1 MSTTTER
8 TLLEAINLTLHQE
21 MERDQSVI
29 VLGEDVGVLGG
40 VFRATVGLRDRFGAD
55 RCIDTPLAEAGIA
68 GTAVGLVFA
77 GWRPV
82 CEIQFDG
89 FCYPALDQ
97 VITHIS
103 RYRWRTRGRCEF
115 PIVIRIPC
123 GGGVGA
129 PEHHEDSPEAYF
141 AHTPGLKVVMPS
153 TPADAK
159 GLLASAIRDPDPVV
173 VFEPKRLYRQARS
186 AVPDGE
192 HVVPLGTA
200 RIARQGDDVTI
211 VSYGPMVSVAESAA
225 DTLAEEGIAAE
236 VIDLRTLT
244 PLDGEA
250 VLASARHTGR
260 VVIVHEAQRTAGFG
274 AEIAAIVAEG
284 AIDHLRGPVVRVT
297 GYDTP
302 VPYPSLSHL
311 YRPSPERVVAA
322 AGQILAV
329 G

>member
-1 MSTTTER
+1 MSAVER
-8 TLLEAINLTLHQE
+8 TLIEAINLTLHEE
-21 MERDQSVI
+21 MERDESVI

-40 VFRATVGLRDRFGAD
+40 VFRATVGLQERFGAM
-55 RCIDTPLAEAGIA
+55 RCVDTPLAEAGIV
-68 GTAVGLVFA
+68 GTAIGLVLA

-97 VITHIS
+97 VIAHVS

-141 AHTPGLKVVMPS
+141 AHTPGLKVVMPA

-159 GLLASAIRDPDPVV
+159 GLLAAAIRDPDPVV
-173 VFEPKRLYRQARS
+173 VFEPKRLYRQAR
-186 AVPDGE
+186 ADVPDGE
-192 HVVPLGTA
+192 YLVPLGLA
-200 RIARQGDDVTI
+200 RLARQGDDVTF
-211 VSYGPMVSVAESAA
+211 VSYGAMVPVAEEAA
-225 DTLAEEGIAAE
+225 DTLADGGISAD
-236 VIDLRTLT
+236 VLDLRTLT
-244 PLDGEA
+244 PLDCDA
-250 VLASARHTGR
+250 ILASVRSTGR
-260 VVIVHEAQRTAGFG
+260 VVIVHEAQRTAGLG
-274 AEIAAIVAEG
+274 AEIAAVIAEG
-284 AIDHLRGPVVRVT
+284 AIDHLRGPILRVT

-302 VPYPSLSHL
+302 VPYPCLSDA
-311 YRPSPERVVAA
+311 YRPSVQRVVAA
-322 AGQILAV
+322 AERILAV

>member
-1 MSTTTER
+1 MSTAER

-21 MERDQSVI
+21 MERDESVI

-40 VFRATVGLRDRFGAD
+40 VFRATVGLQERFGTE
-55 RCIDTPLAEAGIA
+55 RCIDTPLAEAGIV
-68 GTAVGLVFA
+68 GTAVGLALA

-103 RYRWRTRGRCEF
+103 RYRWRTHGRCEF

-141 AHTPGLKVVMPS
+141 AHTPGLKVAMPS

-173 VFEPKRLYRQARS
+173 VFEPKRLYRYAR
-186 AVPDGE
+186 AEVPDGE
-192 HVVPLGTA
+192 HVVPLGLA
-200 RIARQGDDVTI
+200 RLVRKGDDVTI
-211 VSYGPMVSVAESAA
+211 VSYGPMAPIAEEAA
-225 DTLAEEGIAAE
+225 DVLSEDGIGAD
-236 VIDLRTLT
+236 VLDLRTLT
-244 PLDGEA
+244 PLDSDA
-250 VLASARHTGR
+250 ILASARNTGR

-274 AEIAAIVAEG
+274 AEIAAVVAEG
-284 AIDHLRGPVVRVT
+284 AIDHLRGPVLRVT

-302 VPYPSLSHL
+302 VPYPCLSGA
-311 YRPSPERVVAA
+311 YRPSVQRVVAA
-322 AGQILAV
+322 AEHILALV
-329 G
+329 

>member
-1 MSTTTER
+1 MSAAER
-8 TLLEAINLTLHQE
+8 TLLEAVNLTLHQE
-21 MERDQSVI
+21 MERDESVI

-40 VFRATVGLRDRFGAD
+40 VFRATVGLQERFGTE
-55 RCIDTPLAEAGIA
+55 RCVDTPLAEAGIV
-68 GTAVGLVFA
+68 GTAVGLALA

-103 RYRWRTRGRCEF
+103 RYRWRTHGRCEF

-141 AHTPGLKVVMPS
+141 AHTPGLKVAMPS

-173 VFEPKRLYRQARS
+173 VFEPKRLYRHAR
-186 AVPDGE
+186 AEVPDGE
-192 HVVPLGTA
+192 HIVPLGLA
-200 RIARQGDDVTI
+200 RLARQGDDVTI
-211 VSYGPMVSVAESAA
+211 VSYGSMAPIAEEAA
-225 DTLAEEGIAAE
+225 DVLAEDGIGAD
-236 VIDLRTLT
+236 VLDLRTLT
-244 PLDGEA
+244 PLDSDA
-250 VLASARHTGR
+250 ILASARNTGR

-274 AEIAAIVAEG
+274 AEIAAVVAEG
-284 AIDHLRGPVVRVT
+284 AIDHLRGPVLRVT

-302 VPYPSLSHL
+302 VPYPCLSDA
-311 YRPSPERVVAA
+311 YRPSVQRVVAA
-322 AGQILAV
+322 AEHILAL